1 MGNFWRDFWAQ
12 VGTGKERMLS
22 LPYPPSV
29 NHLWRH
35 VVIRGAVRTLLSADG
50 RKYKDAVRAKV
61 YTQIG
66 FDVSPFS
73 GRLAVAL
80 IVYPP
85 DRRRRDIDNVFKVLG
100 DALSPEKGKVRG
112 FPGLWLDD
120 SQIDILHVERGHVH
134 REGGCVRVHVL
145 ELGEG
150 AA

>member
-1 MGNFWRDFWAQ
+1 MGNFWKDFWAQ
-12 VGTGKERMLS
+12 DGTGKERVLS

-35 VVIRGAVRTLLSADG
+35 VVIRGAVRTLISSNG
-50 RKYKDAVRAKV
+50 RKYKEAVRKQVFA
-61 YTQIG
+61 QLG
-66 FDVSPFS
+66 LDVAPLS
-73 GRLAVAL
+73 GRLVVAL

-120 SQIDILHVERGHVH
+120 SQIDVLHVERGPVH
-134 REGGCVRVHVL
+134 RDGYVRVHVR
-145 ELGEG
+145 ELGEV

>member
-12 VGTGKERMLS
+12 VGKGKERILS

-35 VVIRGAVRTLLSADG
+35 VVIKGAVRTLLSSDG

-61 YTQIG
+61 YAQLG
-66 FDVSPFS
+66 LNVSPFS

-85 DRRRRDIDNVFKVLG
+85 DRRRRDIDNVFKALG

-120 SQIDILHVERGHVH
+120 SQIDILHVERGPVH
-134 REGGCVRVHVL
+134 REGGYVRVHVL
-145 ELGEG
+145 EIAGG